1 MEKSFQVLLYVISA
15 WFRNS
20 SSFFRVI
27 WIFITVRGDVRWRG
41 RVSLFKRR
49 IYVNV
54 HIIKILKYCRLSIPS
69 GFKRHVFESTFI
81 SLCRCWFDST
91 RRYIGKDLID
101 VFNPDLKLGT
111 VSCLRSSSSII
122 GFLHSFFF
130 KKEKF
135 SIVPRTQLRLKRIS
149 RFYHA
154 LILKETSNP
163 LVYNRVPT
171 TYHRFRNGWGRGRRS
186 PLVIPRGAFVSAATW
201 NWRFPR
207 RYKSRLDDTNCV
219 HVSSNHHQFPIM
231 LHVSTRSPRCSE
243 SYNRCRTRL
252 LSNFQRLLVS
262 WNNFIKY
269 FY

>member
-1 MEKSFQVLLYVISA
+1 MKYTHIYGKIIPSFTLRYLCLVSKLVIL
-15 WFRNS
+15 F
-20 SSFFRVI
+20 I

-135 SIVPRTQLRLKRIS
+135 SIVPRS
-149 RFYHA
+149 C
-154 LILKETSNP
+154 
-163 LVYNRVPT
+163 
-171 TYHRFRNGWGRGRRS
+171 
-186 PLVIPRGAFVSAATW
+186 
-201 NWRFPR
+201 
-207 RYKSRLDDTNCV
+207 D
-219 HVSSNHHQFPIM
+219 
-231 LHVSTRSPRCSE
+231 
-243 SYNRCRTRL
+243 
-252 LSNFQRLLVS
+252 
-262 WNNFIKY
+262 
-269 FY
+269 